1 MIFPKTRLQVLHNYQ
16 VELEN
21 WVENAPIENIKQ
33 FITEIHGLVYP
44 EDWTTLIN
52 SHFENSDYIQSCECC
67 QEILSA
73 VFTISQ
79 ISRPELGRIFNI
91 K

>member
-1 MIFPKTRLQVLHNYQ
+1 MTFPQTRLQVLHNYQ

-44 EDWTTLIN
+44 EDWTALIN
-52 SHFENSDYIQSCECC
+52 SHLESSDYIQSCECC

-73 VFTISQ
+73 VLTISQ
-79 ISRPELGRIFNI
+79 ISRPELSRIF